1 MQKKRNG
8 PWLRSL
14 CSIFFSLL
22 LAFLPGEYAWA
33 ETQSE
38 TAGQETEMC
47 IRDRNMNAGG
57 IPPGVSP
64 WFFLRLL
71 TLHFLET
78 IIKKLK

>member
-22 LAFLPGEYAWA
+22 MAFLPGEYAWA

-38 TAGQETEMC
+38 AAGQETEQSLQEGVDSSLGELDLC
-47 IRDRNMNAGG
+47 G
-57 IPPGVSP
+57 IQGLYEQNPGA
-64 WFFLRLL
+64 
-71 TLHFLET
+71 
-78 IIKKLK
+78 